1 MNRVVLILLL
11 VLAAT
16 ICAETRSRVKRQFL
30 PYGYG
35 MPYYNPY
42 IFYRPIPPP
51 IYPYIK
57 QTCLI
62 DVHKKHGGKLVE
74 FAGYEMPTQYADLS
88 IKESTIHTRKHAS
101 IFDVSHMLQT
111 HIVGKDREAF
121 IESLT
126 TADVQGLKPNSGT
139 LSVFTNEK
147 GGIKDD
153 LIIMKTDKD
162 FLFLV
167 TNAGCI
173 NKDLPYLLENS
184 QKWRSNG
191 KDVEIKTLDNRGLVA
206 VQGPEMA
213 KVLHAETDI
222 NMSKL
227 MFMNTT
233 VGKVFGIDGCR
244 VTRCGYT
251 GEDGVEI
258 SVDPK
263 QAPLLVERL
272 LASNQGNMKLAGL
285 GARDALRLEA
295 GLCLYGNDI
304 EENTTPIE
312 AGLAFVVAKRR
323 RETMDFPGAEII
335 VNQLKEK
342 SWPKRRVGLI
352 AQPGRAPR
360 SHLPL
365 IDPLDNCTI
374 GFVTSGCPSP
384 CLGKN
389 IAIAYVDKSHSKV
402 GTKFVVDFG
411 AKQSGVEVVK
421 MPFVPT
427 RYYTGK

>member
-1 MNRVVLILLL
+1 MNRFVRSAFLNSSRSFCRSSKV
-11 VLAAT
+11 AA
-16 ICAETRSRVKRQFL
+16 
-30 PYGYG
+30 
-35 MPYYNPY
+35 
-42 IFYRPIPPP
+42 
-51 IYPYIK
+51 K
-57 QTCLI
+57 QTCLF
-62 DVHKKHGGKLVE
+62 DTHKKYGGKFAE
-74 FAGYEMPTQYADLS
+74 FAGYDMPTQYADLS
-88 IKESTIHTRKHAS
+88 IKESTIHTRKHVS

-111 HIVGKDREAF
+111 HITGKDRVAF

-126 TADVQGLKPNSGT
+126 TADVQGLKENSGT

-173 NKDLPYLLENS
+173 DKDLPYLLENATA
-184 QKWRSNG
+184 WRAQG
-191 KDVEIKTLDNRGLVA
+191 KDVKIETLDKRGLVA

-213 KVLHAETDI
+213 RVLQEGTDI
-222 NMSKL
+222 DLSSL
-227 MFMNTT
+227 TFMKTA

-258 SVDPK
+258 SVDPSK
-263 QAPLLVERL
+263 AANLVDTL
-272 LASNQGNMKLAGL
+272 LASRAGNVKLAGL

-295 GLCLYGNDI
+295 GLCLYGSDI
-304 EENTTPIE
+304 DENTTPIE

-323 RETMDFPGAEII
+323 RETLDFPGAEKI
-335 VNQLKEK
+335 VKQLKEK
-342 SWPKRRVGLI
+342 SWAKRRVGLL
-352 AQPGRAPR
+352 AVPGRCPR

-365 IDPLDNCTI
+365 IDPLDKCAI

-384 CLGKN
+384 TLGKN
-389 IAIAYVDKSHSKV
+389 IAIAYVDSSHAKN

-427 RYYTGK
+427 SYYTGKK

>member
-1 MNRVVLILLL
+1 M
-11 VLAAT
+11 
-16 ICAETRSRVKRQFL
+16 
-30 PYGYG
+30 
-35 MPYYNPY
+35 
-42 IFYRPIPPP
+42 
-51 IYPYIK
+51 
-57 QTCLI
+57 
-62 DVHKKHGGKLVE
+62 E
-74 FAGYEMPTQYADLS
+74 FAGYDMPTQYADFS
-88 IKESTIHTRKHAS
+88 IKESTIHTRKHVS
-101 IFDVSHMLQT
+101 LFDVSHMLQT
-111 HIVGKDREAF
+111 HITGKDRVAF

-126 TADVQGLKPNSGT
+126 TADVQGLQENSGT

-173 NKDLPYLLENS
+173 EKDLPYLQENAAA
-184 QKWRSNG
+184 WRSKG
-191 KDVEIKTLDNRGLVA
+191 KDVKIETLDNRGLVA

-213 KVLHAETDI
+213 KVLQEGTDI
-222 NMSKL
+222 DLSKL
-227 MFMNTT
+227 TFMKTT

-258 SVDPK
+258 SVDPTK
-263 QAPLLVERL
+263 AEQLVERL
-272 LASNQGNMKLAGL
+272 LASQAGSVKLAGL

-295 GLCLYGNDI
+295 GLCLYGSDI

-323 RETMDFPGAEII
+323 RETLDFPGAEHI
-335 VNQLKEK
+335 VKQLKEK
-342 SWPKRRVGLI
+342 SWPKRRVGLL
-352 AQPGRAPR
+352 APAGRCPR

-365 IDPLDNCTI
+365 IDPLDKCSI

-384 CLGKN
+384 TLGKN
-389 IAIAYVDKSHSKV
+389 IAIAYVDKSHSKI

-411 AKQSGVEVVK
+411 AKQAPVEVVK

-427 RYYTGK
+427 NYFTGK